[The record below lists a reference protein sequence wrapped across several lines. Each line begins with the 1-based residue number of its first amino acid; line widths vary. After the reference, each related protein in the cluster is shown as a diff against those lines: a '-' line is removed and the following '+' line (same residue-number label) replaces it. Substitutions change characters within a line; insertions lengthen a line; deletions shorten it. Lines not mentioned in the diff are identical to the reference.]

1 MTKAGDPGLVA
12 FFHDRDQGE
21 QASSLS
27 VQRGP
32 AYLLAPRHGRV
43 AASSSTLQSGGR
55 DYLVAR
61 GRHGTNRDYRLL
73 RRLPVTQAHSTNQGS
88 RCNNMRLIFETCQPR
103 ADVLQGSTRDEAFAA
118 DLASVIS
125 GTAPPEYA
133 DPKVFFQH
141 TYPTRGLKALLK
153 AVCQRLS
160 GRGGEVAS
168 VIRLDTQYGGGKTH
182 GLIATIHAIQG
193 MNGVANAEEFV
204 DPALLPTASVSVAAF
219 DGENADP
226 ANGLRLEEGVL
237 ARSIWGELA
246 YRLGGKAGFERVK
259 PSDEKHV
266 SPGAET
272 IKELFG
278 GKPTL
283 IVLDEISVYLRKV
296 ERAFPGASDQIT
308 AFVHA
313 LCKAVEASPN
323 VALVY
328 TLAIGKEDKASD
340 AYREENERAAA
351 AFAEVELVGARKA
364 TQLNPT
370 EEDETAD
377 VLRRR
382 LFGRVDH
389 SAAQEAVEAY
399 SAQWLANRDL
409 LPEDILSAETR
420 DQFRRGYPLH
430 PEVLNVL
437 TKKTSTLSTFQRTR
451 GMLRLLARTVHV
463 LWKDRPTDA
472 FAIHLHH
479 IALGVSSIRDEV
491 TIRLQ
496 QRELVPALNGD
507 VEAVKGDEHAIAEF
521 LDGKYYPASV
531 PVTTYIARTVFLNT
545 LAYNQDLK
553 GISTDRLLW
562 SVCSPKVEPS
572 FIEQARTRFVGESDY
587 LDDRP
592 GAPLRFQTE
601 PNLVQM
607 IRKQMRDIEAGEVK
621 AELDSR
627 IRSLFQSTSRTFELI
642 AFPGGPYEVPDD
654 STDGRPLLV
663 LFHHDAVAVAG
674 DPTKVPAEVGDIFQ
688 YKGTDKRLRDLRNN
702 IVFLLADERQREN
715 MRTQVRRRLALQLLK
730 KPENI
735 RRLADYQQRKLNEEF
750 EGSAMAVA
758 ESILHCFRHLL
769 YPSNSPM
776 GDGSLPLAH
785 TVIELSNASDQPG
798 DGQRHIVRLLRDQ
811 QKLLANADQPN
822 APGYVRDQTPLRT
835 KGTGSTFDLR
845 NEFRRAPKLSILLGD
860 EPLIACIREGIDQ
873 GVFVY
878 REGDQVWGKGDPS
891 PSIRISEN
899 AFVHTALDARNKH
912 LWPRPEP
919 LRVELRANPPE
930 ILPGASASL
939 SAEISGGVPPYFV
952 QASEQGLSVGDT
964 ESRSLLATVSPSGS
978 QEYQIEIKDQRG
990 TTVSAKT
997 TVLVQSASGGAGGAP
1012 TPPTPPKPPG
1022 PTVSTPP
1029 RKPVVKDLN
1038 AEGPLAQALSELFDK
1053 ARGAGLKALQSMTI
1067 RFFDASPAFRVQQA
1081 IATLQGVDST
1091 AAYEAAFVMEG
1102 VENLDIAFKG
1112 RLDKASTLKS
1122 FLDAQ
1127 IRGAKDVD
1135 FTATYFLVFEKGQA
1149 TTAEAGEKLGRD
1161 LTKYGAGE
1169 AFVEAEAAP
1178 EEAQA

>member
-1 MTKAGDPGLVA
+1 MK
-12 FFHDRDQGE
+12 
-21 QASSLS
+21 S
-27 VQRGP
+27 
-32 AYLLAPRHGRV
+32 
-43 AASSSTLQSGGR
+43 
-55 DYLVAR
+55 
-61 GRHGTNRDYRLL
+61 
-73 RRLPVTQAHSTNQGS
+73 
-88 RCNNMRLIFETCQPR
+88 IFESCEPR
-103 ADVLQGSTRDEAFAA
+103 PDVLQGANKDESFAA
-118 DLASVIS
+118 DLAAVIS

-133 DPKVFFQH
+133 DPGVFFQH

-160 GRGGEVAS
+160 GKGGEVAS
-168 VIRLDTQYGGGKTH
+168 VIRLDTQFGGGKTH
-182 GLIATIHAIQG
+182 GLIATIHAING
-193 MNGVANAEEFV
+193 MDGVPNASEFV
-204 DPALLPTASVSVAAF
+204 DPALLPSGAIIVAAF

-226 ANGLRLEEGVL
+226 ANGLRLEGGLL

-246 YRLGGKAGFERVK
+246 YSLGGKAGFERVRN
-259 PSDEKHV
+259 SDEKHIA
-266 SPGAET
+266 PGAET
-272 IKELFG
+272 LKELFAG
-278 GKPTL
+278 RPTL

-296 ERAFPGASDQIT
+296 ERTFPGASDQIT

-313 LCKAVEASPN
+313 LCKAVESSPN

-340 AYREENERAAA
+340 AYRDENERAAA

-382 LFGRVDH
+382 LFGKVDH
-389 SAAQEAVEAY
+389 AAAQEAVEAY
-399 SAQWLANRDL
+399 SAQWKANRDL

-420 DQFRRGYPLH
+420 DQFLRGYPLH

-463 LWKDRPTDA
+463 MWKNRPQDA

-496 QRELVPALNGD
+496 QKELVPALNGD

-521 LDGKYYPASV
+521 LDDKYFPSAI

-562 SVCSPKVEPS
+562 SVCSPKLEPS
-572 FIEQARTRFVGESDY
+572 FIEQARTRFVSESDY

-601 PNLVQM
+601 PNLIQM
-607 IRKQMRDIEAGEVK
+607 IRKQMRDIESGEVK
-621 AELDSR
+621 GELDSR

-663 LFHHDAVAVAG
+663 LLHHDAVGIAG
-674 DPTKVPAEVGDIFQ
+674 DPSKVPGEVGDIFQ
-688 YKGTDKRLRDLRNN
+688 YKGSDKKLRDLRNN
-702 IVFLLADERQREN
+702 LVFLLADERQREN
-715 MRTQVRRRLALQLLK
+715 MRTQIRRRLALLNLK

-750 EGSAMAVA
+750 ESSAMAVA
-758 ESILHCFRHLL
+758 ESILHCYRHLL
-769 YPSNSPM
+769 YPSSNPI
-776 GDGSLPLAH
+776 GDGTVPLAH

-811 QKLLANADQPN
+811 QKLLADTDQPN
-822 APGYVRDQTPLRT
+822 APGYVRDQTPLKV
-835 KGTGSTFDLR
+835 KGTIPTLELR

-873 GVFVY
+873 GVFIY
-878 REGDQVWGKGDPS
+878 REGDQVWGKGDPL

-899 AFVHTALDARNKH
+899 AFVHTALDAKNRY

-919 LRVELRANPPE
+919 LRVELVANPSV
-930 ILPGASASL
+930 IDSGSSASL

-964 ESRSLLATVSPSGS
+964 ESKSLLATVSPTES
-978 QEYQIEIKDQRG
+978 QEYQIEITDQRG
-990 TTVSAKT
+990 TKISARA
-997 TVLVQSASGGAGGAP
+997 TVLIRSGSGGAGGSAI
-1012 TPPTPPKPPG
+1012 PPAPPKPPG
-1022 PTVSTPP
+1022 TPVSTPP
-1029 RKPVVKDLN
+1029 KKAVVKDLN
-1038 AEGPLAQALSELFDK
+1038 AEGPLAQALAELFEK
-1053 ARGAGLKALQSMTI
+1053 ARNAGVKSLQSMTI
-1067 RFFDASPAFRVQQA
+1067 RFFDATPAFRVQQA
-1081 IATLQGVDST
+1081 IGTLQGATST
-1091 AAYEAAFVMEG
+1091 ASYQAAIVMDG
-1102 VENLDIAFKG
+1102 VEHLDIDFKG
-1112 RLDKASTLKS
+1112 RLDKANTLKS

-1127 IRGAKDVD
+1127 IRSAKDTN
-1135 FTATYFLVFEKGQA
+1135 FTASYSLRFEKGHG
-1149 TTAEAGEKLGRD
+1149 TTPEAADKLGKD
-1161 LTKYGAGE
+1161 LTRYGAGE

-1178 EEAQA
+1178 EEGAE

>member
-1 MTKAGDPGLVA
+1 MKTIPSGDL
-12 FFHDRDQGE
+12 DE
-21 QASSLS
+21 
-27 VQRGP
+27 
-32 AYLLAPRHGRV
+32 
-43 AASSSTLQSGGR
+43 
-55 DYLVAR
+55 
-61 GRHGTNRDYRLL
+61 
-73 RRLPVTQAHSTNQGS
+73 
-88 RCNNMRLIFETCQPR
+88 MRLIFDTCEPR
-103 ADVLQGSTRDEAFAA
+103 LDVLQGSTKDEAFAA

-125 GTAPPEYA
+125 GTAPPEYS
-133 DPKVFFQH
+133 DPKIFFQH

-160 GRGGEVAS
+160 GQGGEVAS

-182 GLIATIHAIQG
+182 GLIATIHAIKG
-193 MNGVANAEEFV
+193 MDGVPNAEEFV
-204 DPALLPTASVSVAAF
+204 DPALLPSGEITVAAF

-226 ANGLRLEEGVL
+226 ANGLRLEDGVL
-237 ARSIWGELA
+237 ARSIWGEIA
-246 YRLGGKAGFERVK
+246 YRLAGKAGFERVRN
-259 PSDEKHV
+259 SDEKHIA
-266 SPGAET
+266 PGAET
-272 IKELFG
+272 LKELIG

-296 ERAFPGASDQIT
+296 ERTFPGASDQIT

-340 AYREENERAAA
+340 AYRDENERAAA
-351 AFAEVELVGARKA
+351 AFAEVELVAARKS

-382 LFGRVDH
+382 LFGKVDQV
-389 SAAQEAVEAY
+389 AAQEAVEAY
-399 SAQWLANRDL
+399 SALWKANRDL

-420 DQFRRGYPLH
+420 DQFLRGYPLH

-463 LWKDRPTDA
+463 LWKNRPADA

-496 QRELVPALNGD
+496 QKELVPALNGD
-507 VEAVKGDEHAIAEF
+507 VEAVEGDEHAIAEF
-521 LDGKYYPASV
+521 LDDKYYPASI

-553 GISTDRLLW
+553 GVSTDRLLW
-562 SVCSPKVEPS
+562 SVCSPKLEPS
-572 FIEQARTRFVGESDY
+572 FIEQAKTRFVSESDY

-592 GAPLRFQTE
+592 GAPLRFQAE
-601 PNLVQM
+601 PNLIQM
-607 IRKQMRDIEAGEVK
+607 IRKQMRDIESAEVK

-627 IRSLFQSTSRTFELI
+627 IRSLFQPSSRTFDLI
-642 AFPGGPYEVPDD
+642 AFPGGPHDVRDD
-654 STDGRPLLV
+654 ATDGRPLLV
-663 LFHHDAVAVAG
+663 LLHHDAVAIAG
-674 DPTKVPAEVGDIFQ
+674 DPSKVPAEVADIFQ
-688 YKGTDKRLRDLRNN
+688 YKGSDKKLRDLRNN

-715 MRTQVRRRLALQLLK
+715 MRTQIRRRLALQILK
-730 KPENI
+730 KPENV
-735 RRLADYQQRKLNEEF
+735 RRLADYQQRKLNEEY

-758 ESILHCFRHLL
+758 ESILHCYRHLL
-769 YPSNSPM
+769 YPSNNPM
-776 GDGSLPLAH
+776 GDGSVPLAH

-798 DGQRHIVRLLRDQ
+798 NGQQHIVRLLRDQ
-811 QKLLANADQPN
+811 QKLLADIDQPN
-822 APGYVRDQTPLRT
+822 SPGYVRDQTPLKV
-835 KGTGSTFDLR
+835 KGTISTLELR

-873 GVFVY
+873 GVFIY

-891 PSIRISEN
+891 PYIRISEN
-899 AFVHTALDARNKH
+899 AFIHTALDAKNKH

-919 LRVELRANPPE
+919 LRVELKAKPSE
-930 ILPGASASL
+930 IEVGSSASL
-939 SAEISGGVPPYFV
+939 SADISGGVPPYFV

-964 ESRSLLATVSPSGS
+964 DSKSLLATVSPAES
-978 QEYQIEIKDQRG
+978 QEYQIEVTDQRG
-990 TTVSAKT
+990 TKVSAKT
-997 TVLVQSASGGAGGAP
+997 TVLVRSAAGGGGGAP
-1012 TPPTPPKPPG
+1012 APPAPPKPPS
-1022 PTVSTPP
+1022 PPVSTPP
-1029 RKPVVKDLN
+1029 KKPVVKDLN
-1038 AEGPLAQALSELFDK
+1038 AEGPLAKALSELFEK
-1053 ARGAGLKALQSMTI
+1053 ARGAGVKTLQSMTI
-1067 RFFDASPAFRVQQA
+1067 RFFDSSPAFRVQQA
-1081 IATLQGVDST
+1081 IGTLQGVDSK
-1091 AAYEAAFVMEG
+1091 AKYEAAIVMEG
-1102 VENLDIAFKG
+1102 VENLEINFKG
-1112 RLDKASTLKS
+1112 RLDKANTLKT

-1127 IRGAKDVD
+1127 IRGAKEVD
-1135 FTATYFLVFEKGQA
+1135 FIATYFLVFEKGQA
-1149 TTAEAGEKLGRD
+1149 TSAEAGEKLGKD
-1161 LTKYGAGE
+1161 LTRYGAGE

-1178 EEAQA
+1178 EEASQ